1 MTGDV
6 ATIVEADA
14 EAMLASVRAAA
25 KTQMERALDDATRA
39 ATESWARERE
49 RWVAE
54 RAALE
59 SRAEALS
66 ALVADGE
73 ARNASLE
80 EQLRDAEHA
89 GALAAAETRKT
100 RAELDEARD
109 EQEGR
114 FQRLRAEVK
123 VWEDACV
130 KYRKRM
136 EHAERALSRLK
147 QRAGAAGFVE
157 ATQPEENRGGAGR
170 HQEHADGA
178 PRETLAGAPEAFR
191 TKTAASLADLRDL
204 PSPLAL
210 APPPPLAPVAAR
222 KRARDAAATDAANR
236 EEGPAR
242 RDRTARARRLTSP
255 PREKYVF
262 KNVFKTNASAAK
274 RAPPPRRVGVV
285 RGQH

>member
-1 MTGDV
+1 MTGGDV

-136 EHAERALSRLK
+136 EHAERALSRLSVWYWA
-147 QRAGAAGFVE
+147 RSSGSVARS
-157 ATQPEENRGGAGR
+157 ATC
-170 HQEHADGA
+170 
-178 PRETLAGAPEAFR
+178 R
-191 TKTAASLADLRDL
+191 TSYGTSH
-204 PSPLAL
+204 
-210 APPPPLAPVAAR
+210 AAR
-222 KRARDAAATDAANR
+222 RAACAARWTSS
-236 EEGPAR
+236 AR
-242 RDRTARARRLTSP
+242 SRASSSVSLSFSRSERHTLL
-255 PREKYVF
+255 
-262 KNVFKTNASAAK
+262 
-274 RAPPPRRVGVV
+274 
-285 RGQH
+285 

>member
-157 ATQPEENRGGAGR
+157 ATQPEEDRGGAGR
-170 HQEHADGA
+170 HQEHADRA
-178 PRETLAGAPEAFR
+178 PRERGGATEAFR
-191 TKTAASLADLRDL
+191 TKRAASLADLRDP

-222 KRARDAAATDAANR
+222 KREGRGGNRRGESRGRTR
-236 EEGPAR
+236 EEGTGR
-242 RDRTARARRLTSP
+242 R
-255 PREKYVF
+255 
-262 KNVFKTNASAAK
+262 
-274 RAPPPRRVGVV
+274 G
-285 RGQH
+285 RGA